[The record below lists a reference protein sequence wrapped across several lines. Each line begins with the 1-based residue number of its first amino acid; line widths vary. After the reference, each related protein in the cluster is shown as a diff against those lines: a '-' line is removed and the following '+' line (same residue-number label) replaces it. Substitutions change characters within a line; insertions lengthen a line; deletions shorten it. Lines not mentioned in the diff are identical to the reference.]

1 MSVAYDKILRMND
14 KTETWFKWDYVCP
27 NCDAHIEMIIKSNG
41 HPHSEIC
48 SKCFERLTLMSVV
61 DATINPTTKKEDEME
76 TLTPAE
82 LYNPHQLVTYK
93 KIAGTY
99 ALPEAPEYVT
109 DKVTDIEWALD
120 RARRDANQVLN
131 DYEKAVAL
139 EEIIKENYVDSADQ
153 STLLQIAELFNIS
166 LTKDV
171 EFVATIE
178 ISGTVTVDLTDE
190 DALQTL
196 LENSVNVSSYDGDLD
211 VSDYVLVN
219 YEER

>member
-1 MSVAYDKILRMND
+1 MDTMQ
-14 KTETWFKWDYVCP
+14 
-27 NCDAHIEMIIKSNG
+27 
-41 HPHSEIC
+41 
-48 SKCFERLTLMSVV
+48 
-61 DATINPTTKKEDEME
+61 
-76 TLTPAE
+76 E
-82 LYNPHQLVTYK
+82 LYNPNALVTYK

-99 ALPEAPEYVT
+99 AAPEAPEYVT

-120 RARRDANQVLN
+120 RARRDAKLN
-131 DYEKAVAL
+131 MDNYERLVAL
-139 EEIIKENYVDSADQ
+139 EELIKENYLESGDQ
-153 STLLQIAELFNIS
+153 GILLQIAELFSIS

-171 EFVATIE
+171 EFIATIE

>member
-1 MSVAYDKILRMND
+1 MNND
-14 KTETWFKWDYVCP
+14 KETWFKWDYVCP
-27 NCDAHIEMIIKSNG
+27 YCDANIVMTIKSNG

-61 DATINPTTKKEDEME
+61 DVTITPITTKKEDEME
-76 TLTPAE
+76 TLAETPAHT
-82 LYNPHQLVTYK
+82 YNPNALVTYK
-93 KIAGTY
+93 KIVNGQA
-99 ALPEAPEYVT
+99 EYVT
-109 DKVTDIEWALD
+109 VKTTELDWAME
-120 RARRDANQVLN
+120 RARQDAKQVLN

-139 EEIIKENYVDSADQ
+139 EDIIKENYLESGDQ
-153 STLLQIAELFNIS
+153 GTLLQIAELFNIS

-196 LENSVNVSSYDGDLD
+196 LENSINVSSYDGDLD

>member
-1 MSVAYDKILRMND
+1 MNND
-14 KTETWFKWDYVCP
+14 KETWFKWDYVCP
-27 NCDAHIEMIIKSNG
+27 YCDAHIEMTIKPNG

-48 SKCFERLTLMSVV
+48 PKCFERLTLMSVV
-61 DATINPTTKKEDEME
+61 DVTISPITTKKEDEME
-76 TLTPAE
+76 TLTNPADI
-82 LYNPHQLVTYK
+82 YNPNALVTYK
-93 KIAGTY
+93 KIVNGQA
-99 ALPEAPEYVT
+99 EYVT
-109 DKVTDIEWALD
+109 IKTVELD
-120 RARRDANQVLN
+120 WDMNRARQDAKQVLN

-139 EEIIKENYVDSADQ
+139 EDIIKENYLESGDQ
-153 STLLQIAELFNIS
+153 GTLLKIAELFNIS

-196 LENSVNVSSYDGDLD
+196 LENSINVSSYDGDLD

>member
-1 MSVAYDKILRMND
+1 MSVAYGKILCMND
-14 KTETWFKWDYVCP
+14 KTDKWFKWDYVCP
-27 NCDAHIEMIIKSNG
+27 NCDANIEMTLKSTG

-48 SKCFERLTLMSVV
+48 SKCYERLTLMSVV
-61 DATINPTTKKEDEME
+61 DVTIYPTTKKEDEMLE
-76 TLTPAE
+76 TPLTPAE
-82 LYNPHQLVTYK
+82 TYNSNALVTYK
-93 KIAGTY
+93 KIVNGQA
-99 ALPEAPEYVT
+99 EYVT
-109 DKVTDIEWALD
+109 IKTTELDWAMN
-120 RARRDANQVLN
+120 RARQDEKQVLN

-139 EEIIKENYVDSADQ
+139 EDIIKENYLESGDQ
-153 STLLQIAELFNIS
+153 GTLLQIAELFHIA

-196 LENSVNVSSYDGDLD
+196 LENSINVSSYDGDLD

>member
-27 NCDAHIEMIIKSNG
+27 NCDAHIEMTIKSNG

-61 DATINPTTKKEDEME
+61 DATITPITQKKEE
-76 TLTPAE
+76 TMLDTPLSPAE
-82 LYNPHQLVTYK
+82 TYNSNALVTYK
-93 KIAGTY
+93 KIVDGQA
-99 ALPEAPEYVT
+99 EYVT
-109 DKVTDIEWALD
+109 VKVTELDWAME
-120 RARRDANQVLN
+120 RSRQDAKLN
-131 DYEKAVAL
+131 MANYEKELAL
-139 EEIIKENYVDSADQ
+139 EEIIKENYLESADQ

-190 DALQTL
+190 DALQNL
-196 LENSVNVSSYDGDLD
+196 LENNINVSSYDGDLD
-211 VSDYVLVN
+211 VSDYILVN

>member
-1 MSVAYDKILRMND
+1 MN
-14 KTETWFKWDYVCP
+14 WFKWDYVCP
-27 NCDAHIEMIIKSNG
+27 YCDAHIEMTIKPNG

-48 SKCFERLTLMSVV
+48 PKCFERLTLMSVV
-61 DATINPTTKKEDEME
+61 DVTISPITTKKEDEME
-76 TLTPAE
+76 TLTNPADI
-82 LYNPHQLVTYK
+82 YNPNALVTYK
-93 KIAGTY
+93 KIVNGQA
-99 ALPEAPEYVT
+99 EYVT
-109 DKVTDIEWALD
+109 IKTVELD
-120 RARRDANQVLN
+120 WDMNRARQDAKQVLN

-139 EEIIKENYVDSADQ
+139 EDIIKENYLESGDQ
-153 STLLQIAELFNIS
+153 GTLLQIAELFNIS

-196 LENSVNVSSYDGDLD
+196 LENSINVSSYDGDLD

>member
-1 MSVAYDKILRMND
+1 MNND
-14 KTETWFKWDYVCP
+14 KETWFKWDYVCP
-27 NCDAHIEMIIKSNG
+27 NCDANIVMTIKSNG

-48 SKCFERLTLMSVV
+48 SKCYERLTLMSVV
-61 DATINPTTKKEDEME
+61 DATIYPTTKKEDTMLD
-76 TLTPAE
+76 TPLTPAE
-82 LYNPHQLVTYK
+82 TYNPNALVTYK
-93 KIAGTY
+93 KIVNGQA
-99 ALPEAPEYVT
+99 EYVT
-109 DKVTDIEWALD
+109 IKTTELDWAMN
-120 RARRDANQVLN
+120 RARQDEKQVLN

-139 EEIIKENYVDSADQ
+139 EDIIKENYLESGDQ
-153 STLLQIAELFNIS
+153 GTLLQIAELFHIA

-178 ISGTVTVDLTDE
+178 ISGTVTVDMTDE

-196 LENSVNVSSYDGDLD
+196 LENSINVSSYDGDLD